1 MKCPNCM
8 SENVQV
14 HYETE
19 KQGFS
24 GGKGFCGAVLLGPLG
39 LLCGLCGKDKVKSEE
54 KYWLCNNCGSKFTD
68 REGIASEPQSNNVFT
83 TNQNETTDFSNIEE
97 ENCEPTPAQLLL
109 DYSCAD
115 FTDCTNCLKSYSIL
129 CTLLNG
135 NNTVQDY
142 LRVMDKLSANHSEWA
157 TPIINADLWN
167 KIINT
172 YSQYMEADEKAIVY
186 KDSGVFKKGE
196 SGTLITTQKI
206 ITKGKGNVN
215 IVKISDLVSLH
226 FVELTLFQ
234 SAGCIWYFNG
244 NKKVNIDNMVC
255 TPEEQG
261 MILGLICTMARECHN
276 DPYKVRIIKGNW

>member
-1 MKCPNCM
+1 MKCPKCL

-24 GGKGFCGAVLLGPLG
+24 GGKGCCGAILFGPLG
-39 LLCGLCGKDKVKSEE
+39 LLCGLCGKNKIKSED
-54 KYWLCNNCGSKFTD
+54 KYWVCNNCGAKFTD
-68 REGIASEPQSNNVFT
+68 REGISSEPKTNYVPNTNQDET
-83 TNQNETTDFSNIEE
+83 TNSSKVEE
-97 ENCEPTPAQLLL
+97 ESCEPTPAQLLL

-115 FTDCTNCLKSYSIL
+115 LTDCVNCVKSYSVL

-135 NNTVQDY
+135 NNTIQDY
-142 LRVMDKLSANHSEWA
+142 LQVMDKLSANHPEWA
-157 TPIINADLWN
+157 TPIINVDLWN
-167 KIINT
+167 KIINA
-172 YSQYMEADEKAIVY
+172 YSSYMEPDEKAIVY

-206 ITKGKGNVN
+206 ITKEKGKVN
-215 IVKISDLVSLH
+215 IVKISDLVSIH
-226 FVELTLFQ
+226 FVELAFQ

-244 NKKVNIDNMVC
+244 NKKVQIDNMVC

-261 MILGLICTMARECHN
+261 MILGLVCTMARECH
-276 DPYKVRIIKGNW
+276 DDTYKIRMLRGNW